1 MTLTVIFS
9 CIFFVDAQ
17 PVDDLGDV
25 TLKCSNTA
33 DAKLTFYA
41 APTSTWSTEI
51 SINGADTPTQGC
63 VAIRTAVDANEL
75 STFYAESGSTGYDY
89 VKFCGSGGTDEIDA
103 FATSHSALDSTQA
116 TLVSDISTAETTYGT
131 TLAANYATNETAI
144 SDIEDDLA
152 AVEATS
158 TSTFITYSNANDPSP
173 TADGSCSASF
183 KLTWNGNN
191 WECS

>member
-1 MTLTVIFS
+1 VADS
-9 CIFFVDAQ
+9 
-17 PVDDLGDV
+17 GDV
-25 TLKCSNTA
+25 TLTCSNAATVTA
-33 DAKLTFYA
+33 DAKLTIYA

-51 SINGADTPTQGC
+51 SINGADTPTEGC
-63 VAIRTAVDANEL
+63 VAVRTAVDANEL

-103 FATSHSALDSTQA
+103 FATSHSALDGTQT
-116 TLVSDISTAETTYGT
+116 TLISDISTAETTYGT

-144 SDIEDDLA
+144 GDIEDDLA
-152 AVEATS
+152 AVEATTS
-158 TSTFITYSNANDPSP
+158 TSTFITYSNTNNPSP
-173 TADGSCSASF
+173 TADGSCSESF